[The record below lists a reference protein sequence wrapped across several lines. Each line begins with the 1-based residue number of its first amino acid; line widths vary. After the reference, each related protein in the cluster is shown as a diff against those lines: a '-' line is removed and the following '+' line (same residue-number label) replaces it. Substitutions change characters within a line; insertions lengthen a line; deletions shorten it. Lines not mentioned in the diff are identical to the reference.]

1 MSKISEALREMA
13 KGPLEIHSPSREWYR
28 GIDSGEDITGK
39 AINDWAEY
47 QRACEAITQQI
58 YIYQR
63 LHERRPYAI
72 YATNALLCVLQ
83 RGHRLVV
90 NAGKGDTFDGIPI
103 RLCGGSGG
111 SFHFAEEVF
120 TLSWMGGMQL

>member
-39 AINDWAEY
+39 AINDRAEY
-47 QRACEAITQQI
+47 LHACEAITQQI

-72 YATNALLCVLQ
+72 YATNELLCVLQ
-83 RGHRLVV
+83 RGHRLVA

-103 RLCGGSGG
+103 LPCAGSGRL
-111 SFHFAEEVF
+111 FHFAEEVF
-120 TLSWMGGMQL
+120 ELRERSGNG